1 MVCMMSRDDHFGKLE
16 TLKKLQKNFMQPH
29 LNLESFPG
37 LTVYY
42 SSGQYAN
49 QTISPS
55 SPFKTVLAFHIYN
68 AHIACNEDKR
78 LQKLFVALMKILFEG
93 GTKRLE

>member
-1 MVCMMSRDDHFGKLE
+1 MSRDDYFGKLE
-16 TLKKLQKNFMQPH
+16 TLKKLQKDFMQPH

-37 LTVYY
+37 LTIYC

-49 QTISPS
+49 QIISPS
-55 SPFKTVLAFHIYN
+55 SPFKTLVAFHIYN

-93 GTKRLE
+93 GYQKTRVRF